1 MLDFRREIL
10 GEGIDFGLVSI
21 YSRKLRLWDWV
32 RMPRESP
39 SIKKEVRKWTNT
51 NIKGGATGSDL

>member
-1 MLDFRREIL
+1 M

-32 RMPRESP
+32 RMPREPP
-39 SIKKEVRKWTNT
+39 SIKKEVRKWKNT
-51 NIKGGATGSDL
+51 NIKKGATGSVL